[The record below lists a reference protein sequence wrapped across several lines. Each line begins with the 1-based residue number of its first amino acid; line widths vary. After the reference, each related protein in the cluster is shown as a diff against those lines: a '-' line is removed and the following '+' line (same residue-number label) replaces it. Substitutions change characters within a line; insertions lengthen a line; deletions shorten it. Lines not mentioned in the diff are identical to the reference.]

1 MYHDPVMPGPPSLSP
16 STIETEGLRALE
28 RAVAIADAHPDA
40 PPATVAAVRLQLGDW
55 HQAKQAP
62 ERALPHYQQA
72 WKAAAQVTEGG
83 RPLTEALFGAP
94 LLLNFVAPEGWNR
107 YAQRPPEEVERR
119 DVEVEMTVNGQG
131 RVQDARVV
139 ADGGDPRLAS
149 RGQRAAESGRY
160 RPRLVDGAPVDTP
173 GVRFVQPF
181 YVLRATPP
189 GEPPADATGSQPARP
204 EANAPE
210 SAPPAEPGREPAPPQ
225 GGG

>member
-1 MYHDPVMPGPPSLSP
+1 MMTLFAGC
-16 STIETEGLRALE
+16 
-28 RAVAIADAHPDA
+28 
-40 PPATVAAVRLQLGDW
+40 ATL
-55 HQAKQAP
+55 QAP
-62 ERALPHYQQA
+62 SSFAPQSINEVRFRDRAQSTFDDEVR
-72 WKAAAQVTEGG
+72 VTTAVPSREES
-83 RPLTEALFGAP
+83 EALFGAP

-119 DVEVEMTVNGQG
+119 DVEVEMTVNAQG

-189 GEPPADATGSQPARP
+189 GESPADATGSQTARP
-204 EANAPE
+204 EEPAPE
-210 SAPPAEPGREPAPPQ
+210 SAPADEPGREPAPPQ